1 LKDSELLP
9 ENLEY
14 VDLILQSAERA
25 AKLSSNLLVF
35 SRKQPMINQ
44 VFIIENH
51 IKETLDILKNTI
63 SKDITLK
70 LNILSGNTPI
80 YGDAARIDSMILNIC
95 LNGVQAI
102 SNKGILSIYLDRKK
116 LDSGFCSKS
125 KFNLSVG
132 EY

>member
-1 LKDSELLP
+1 
-9 ENLEY
+9 
-14 VDLILQSAERA
+14 
-25 AKLSSNLLVF
+25 
-35 SRKQPMINQ
+35 MINQ

-116 LDSGFCSKS
+116 LDSGFCRKS